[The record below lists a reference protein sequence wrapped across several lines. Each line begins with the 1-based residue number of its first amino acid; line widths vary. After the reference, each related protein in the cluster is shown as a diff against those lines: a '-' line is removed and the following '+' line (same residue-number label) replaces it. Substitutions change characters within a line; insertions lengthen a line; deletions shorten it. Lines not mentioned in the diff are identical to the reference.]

1 MASLKAKA
9 WTAPPL
15 VRTKRSFDGAA
26 ELRPV
31 VLKCQFLENR
41 RNRDSP
47 IPLGTFGN
55 RIPLALFLLIN
66 LGRGT
71 VPKAV
76 GFFAFEKSF
85 ISYHSSPILARK
97 LCCGRYS
104 VTSPFGS
111 GQAAG
116 GPHVKRVDEAFDTN
130 VGRLSDVDHPKFRRL
145 T

>member
-1 MASLKAKA
+1 M
-9 WTAPPL
+9 
-15 VRTKRSFDGAA
+15 
-26 ELRPV
+26 
-31 VLKCQFLENR
+31 LKCQFLENR

-85 ISYHSSPILARK
+85 ISYSLRSRNHLSHTTIVLFWQGNYAAAGTP
-97 LCCGRYS
+97 
-104 VTSPFGS
+104 VTPPFGC

-116 GPHVKRVDEAFDTN
+116 GAHVKRVDEAFDTN
-130 VGRLSDVDHPKFRRL
+130 VGRPSDVADHPKFRPL
-145 T
+145 A